1 VKKVTYTLILAV
13 LCTLTAL
20 PQSSKKSRENKGDS
34 KNVALVIE
42 ELSRAMVDRDKAVLE
57 NLVMDE
63 MTYGHSNGKIENKTE
78 FIEEVANGAFD
89 FISINPSEQTI
100 YLSGDTAVVRHIFN
114 AKAVYDGTQADIRI
128 GNILVLKRNK
138 GRWKV
143 LARQAY
149 KL

>member
-1 VKKVTYTLILAV
+1 VV
-13 LCTLTAL
+13 LCSLTAL

-63 MTYGHSNGKIENKTE
+63 MTYGHSSGKIENKTE
-78 FIEEVANGAFD
+78 FIEEVVNGAFD

-114 AKAVYDGTQADIRI
+114 AKAVNDGTQADIRI

>member
-1 VKKVTYTLILAV
+1 VKKVTYTLILVV
-13 LCTLTAL
+13 LCSLTAL

-63 MTYGHSNGKIENKTE
+63 MTYGHSSGKIENKTE
-78 FIEEVANGAFD
+78 FIEEVVNGAFD

-114 AKAVYDGTQADIRI
+114 AKAVNDGTQADIRI